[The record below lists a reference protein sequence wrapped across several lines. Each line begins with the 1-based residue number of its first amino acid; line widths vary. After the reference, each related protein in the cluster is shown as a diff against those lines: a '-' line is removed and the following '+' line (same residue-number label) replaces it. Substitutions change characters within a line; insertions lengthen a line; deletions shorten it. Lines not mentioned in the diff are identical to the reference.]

1 MTLTDREKTIATTA
15 IVAAVGAG
23 ALYLLFNRRRL
34 VRRFTDPLYNQSVR
48 IVTNPDDCRMVI
60 GLLRDH
66 CQEFRV
72 LGFDCE
78 WVNEQG
84 KRRPVALLQ
93 LASHRGLCAL
103 IRLCEMQRIPSE
115 LGDLLNDPAIVKV
128 GVGPLEDAK
137 LLKSDYNLKVE
148 STLDLRHLADRCG
161 VPGPYGMAKLA
172 EKTLG
177 VKLDKHWR
185 IRASN
190 WENAQLSERQI
201 KYAASDAHVAVEL
214 FRTFAKK
221 AVPRSV
227 FTSQKTWLTTTIGEL
242 ECFFDQRFHDRFM
255 GSGDPNNR
263 GKKKLLDV
271 SKRASVD
278 AKRTMAT
285 RAKPLYD
292 NCLMQAPDGELLCTC
307 DRKKA
312 EWYVIKE
319 LADIVT
325 DQPTYTIRLKFEPK
339 GRAVGEVGR
348 YYQIAKENKCVVCG
362 AKESYIRKNVVPRDY
377 RRHFP
382 LIMKEHISH
391 DVLLLC
397 ATCHR
402 TSNMH
407 DDNMRLSLSSRCSAP
422 FGTQDNP
429 KQVRVENISDLR
441 KAARA
446 LVYCADK
453 IPEERQKGL
462 RKKIQ
467 KLLPKDTELS
477 AELLEHYANVNVA
490 IPNEDY
496 CAHGEKVVEHFKQS
510 AGGLSELEKMWREH
524 FLQTMKPKYLPDL
537 WSVEHNYKRLEIRA
551 DEGRVDDEDLLI
563 AGVPLPSNRNSS
575 AENTSNS
582 DSTTAS
588 TQSNGNSGDTY
599 SYSSYSYSREFSIS
613 SVSVKNGND
622 GHDSTTRDVSSY
634 PDEEVI
640 ETDQTA
646 FYSDRDE
653 SETLFGSIEGSTSAA
668 SSTTLGRT
676 FRTVQTTTLLTN
688 NGNDDNDQP
697 TTSSTNGGDIEN
709 DADDD
714 DDDESEQATGKEF
727 ASIETHS
734 YDSDDSDSTLSQPSM
749 TLLNSTDD
757 WDAEANEPSVNGNV
771 PLGVSFTDSSTR
783 QGKFDQRRM

>member
-1 MTLTDREKTIATTA
+1 MTFTDREKTIATTA

-23 ALYLLFNRRRL
+23 ALFLFSNRRKL

-48 IVTNPDDCRMVI
+48 IVTNPEDCQKVI

-66 CQEFRV
+66 CREFRV

-84 KRRPVALLQ
+84 KRHPVALLQ
-93 LASHRGLCAL
+93 LATHRGLCAL
-103 IRLCEMQRIPSE
+103 IRLCEMKRIPPE
-115 LGDLLNDPAIVKV
+115 LGELLNDPAIVKV

-137 LLKSDYNLKVE
+137 LLRHDYNLKVE

-190 WENAQLSERQI
+190 WENAQLTERQI
-201 KYAASDAHVAVEL
+201 QYAASDAHVAVEL

-221 AVPRSV
+221 AVPRSL
-227 FTSQKTWLTTTIGEL
+227 FSSQKSWLTKTINEL
-242 ECFFDQRFHDRFM
+242 ECFFDQRFHDRFT
-255 GSGDPNNR
+255 SSSDPNR
-263 GKKKLLDV
+263 GKKKLLSV
-271 SKRASVD
+271 SKRATIET
-278 AKRTMAT
+278 KRAMAT

-319 LADIVT
+319 LAEIVT

-339 GRAVGEVGR
+339 GRAVGDVGK
-348 YYQIAKENKCVVCG
+348 YYQMAKENKCVVCG
-362 AKESYIRKNVVPRDY
+362 AKDSYIRKNVVPRDY

-382 LIMKEHISH
+382 LVMKEHISH

-397 ATCHR
+397 APCHR

-407 DDNMRLSLSSRCSAP
+407 DENMRLSLSSRCSAP
-422 FGTQDNP
+422 FSTQDNP
-429 KQVRVENISDLR
+429 KQICVEDMSDLR

-446 LVYCADK
+446 LVYCAGK
-453 IPEERQKGL
+453 IPEERQKAI

-467 KLLPKDTELS
+467 KLLSPGTELT
-477 AELLEHYANVNVA
+477 AELLEHYANINVA
-490 IPNEDY
+490 IPNENY
-496 CAHGEKVVEHFKQS
+496 CAHGEKVVDHFKQTP
-510 AGGLSELEKMWREH
+510 GGLSELEKMWREH

-551 DEGRVDDEDLLI
+551 DEGRVNDEDLII
-563 AGVPLPSNRNSS
+563 AGVPLPSHRNSS
-575 AENTSNS
+575 AENTSS
-582 DSTTAS
+582 ESTSSKTK
-588 TQSNGNSGDTY
+588 SNGYSGETY
-599 SYSSYSYSREFSIS
+599 SYSYSYSQEFSIS
-613 SVSVKNGND
+613 SVSNNGN
-622 GHDSTTRDVSSY
+622 DSTTRDAPSY
-634 PDEEVI
+634 RDEEVVDT
-640 ETDQTA
+640 EKTA
-646 FYSDRDE
+646 FYSDREE
-653 SETLFGSIEGSTSAA
+653 SETMFGSIDGSSAA
-668 SSTTLGRT
+668 SSTTVGKT
-676 FRTVQTTTLLTN
+676 FQTVQTATLTN
-688 NGNDDNDQP
+688 GNENDQP
-697 TTSSTNGGDIEN
+697 STSTSNGEDN
-709 DADDD
+709 DE
-714 DDDESEQATGKEF
+714 DESELTTGQEF

-757 WDAEANEPSVNGNV
+757 WDAEANEPSVNGSV
-771 PLGVSFTDSSTR
+771 LLGAPPSDVR
-783 QGKFDQRRM
+783 PGKFDQRRM

>member
-1 MTLTDREKTIATTA
+1 MPLTEREKTIATTA
-15 IVAAVGAG
+15 IIASVGAG
-23 ALYLLFNRRRL
+23 ALYLLFNRRKI

-48 IVTNPDDCRMVI
+48 IVSNPEDCQKVI

-66 CQEFRV
+66 CREFRV

-84 KRRPVALLQ
+84 NRHPVALLQ

-103 IRLCEMQRIPSE
+103 IRLYEMKRIPQE
-115 LGDLLNDPAIVKV
+115 LSDLLNDPAIIKV

-137 LLKSDYNLKVE
+137 LLRNDYNLKVE
-148 STLDLRHLADRCG
+148 STLDLRHLAERCG
-161 VPGPYGMAKLA
+161 LPGPYGMGKLA
-172 EKTLG
+172 ERTLG

-190 WENAQLSERQI
+190 WENDQLTERQVA
-201 KYAASDAHVAVEL
+201 YAASDAHVAIEM
-214 FRTFAKK
+214 FRKFAKQ
-221 AVPRSV
+221 AVPRA
-227 FTSQKTWLTTTIGEL
+227 FYTRQKTWLKTAIDEL
-242 ECFFDQRFHDRFM
+242 ECFFDLRFHDKQSNSNPKKGR
-255 GSGDPNNR
+255 
-263 GKKKLLDV
+263 KKLLGV
-271 SKRASVD
+271 SSKTSIEIKRS
-278 AKRTMAT
+278 MAT

-319 LADIVT
+319 LAEIVT

-339 GRAVGEVGR
+339 GRAVGDVGK

-362 AKESYIRKNVVPRDY
+362 ANDSYIRKNVVPRDY
-377 RRHFP
+377 RKHFP
-382 LIMKEHISH
+382 LVMKEHISH

-397 ATCHR
+397 APCHR

-407 DDNMRLSLSSRCSAP
+407 DENMRLSLVSKCTAP
-422 FGTQDNP
+422 YNAQENP
-429 KQVRVENISDLR
+429 KEICVQNMSDLK

-446 LVYCADK
+446 LVHCSHK

-467 KLLPKDTELS
+467 KLLPKGTELT
-477 AELLEHYANVNVA
+477 AELLDHYANINVT
-490 IPNEDY
+490 IPNDDY
-496 CAHGEKVVEHFKQS
+496 FAHGEKVVEYFKQA

-524 FLQTMKPKYLPDL
+524 FLQTMKPKCLPEL

-551 DEGRVDDEDLLI
+551 DEGRVDEQDLLI
-563 AGVPLPSNRNSS
+563 AGVPIPFNRNASS
-575 AENTSNS
+575 ENSS
-582 DSTTAS
+582 G
-588 TQSNGNSGDTY
+588 SNGASDPY
-599 SYSSYSYSREFSIS
+599 SYSYSQEV
-613 SVSVKNGND
+613 SVSSSIIIEQTGRESDDFEND
-622 GHDSTTRDVSSY
+622 NDSTTKDVSSY
-634 PDEEVI
+634 RDEEAAI
-640 ETDQTA
+640 DLASQSNEETA

-653 SETLFGSIEGSTSAA
+653 SETLFGSVGVA
-668 SSTTLGRT
+668 SETTLGKT
-676 FRTVQTTTLLTN
+676 FQTI
-688 NGNDDNDQP
+688 Q
-697 TTSSTNGGDIEN
+697 TNGQPPS
-709 DADDD
+709 AKMASDDG
-714 DDDESEQATGKEF
+714 DDESEMATINDF

-757 WDAEANEPSVNGNV
+757 WEAEANEPSVNGNV
-771 PLGVSFTDSSTR
+771 LITPGTSSK
-783 QGKFDQRRM
+783 GKF